1 MLFLALVKHFVLTA
15 LINKFCSY
23 LPIKILVCHENCKL
37 KQQIA
42 ARGINVGG
50 VGVWHTPQ
58 TYVSVGLQMS
68 AVGLKI

>member
-1 MLFLALVKHFVLTA
+1 MLIVLLISMDSKKQKKQPICLNVWYIVLVKIVFV
-15 LINKFCSY
+15 I
-23 LPIKILVCHENCKL
+23 
-37 KQQIA
+37 

-50 VGVWHTPQ
+50 VWGVVHRP